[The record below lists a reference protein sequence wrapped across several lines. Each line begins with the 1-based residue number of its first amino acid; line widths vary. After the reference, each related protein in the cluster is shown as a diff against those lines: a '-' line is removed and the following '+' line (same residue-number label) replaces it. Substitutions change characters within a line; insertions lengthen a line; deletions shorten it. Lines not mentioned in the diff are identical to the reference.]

1 MKKYLKKIYFT
12 LFSTIVNSVKDNVDI
27 LIWKLNHKIT
37 LTPHKIKQS
46 NISQTDKK
54 YDLKILVE
62 TGTYRGDMV
71 YAQLKNFETIY
82 SIELDKS
89 LWEKAVIRFENC
101 KNVQILNGD
110 SGKVL
115 SQVVP
120 KLDAQTL
127 FWLDGHYSGG
137 ITAKGELNCP
147 IFEELSNIFN
157 SSLYH
162 YIIIDDARLF
172 IGLEDYPTIEE
183 LKRYVIEKKQNA
195 SLFVLDDLIFI
206 QPGEKA

>member
-1 MKKYLKKIYFT
+1 MKKYLKKIYLT
-12 LFSTIVNSVKDNVDI
+12 LFSTIVNLVKDSVEI
-27 LIWKLNHKIT
+27 LLWKLNHKKT

-46 NISQTDKK
+46 HISQTAQK
-54 YDLKILVE
+54 YNLKILVE

-89 LWEKAVIRFENC
+89 LWAKAVIRFNNY

-115 SQVVP
+115 SEVVP
-120 KLDAQTL
+120 KLDFKSL

-147 IFEELSNIFN
+147 IFEELSNILN
-157 SSLYH
+157 SSLNH
-162 YIIIDDARLF
+162 FIIIDDARLF
-172 IGLEDYPTIEE
+172 IGLDDYPTIEE
-183 LKRYVIEKKQNA
+183 LKKYVINLKQNA